1 MDLSYSG
8 NDHHILHLDNT
19 PNDAHVSTD
28 NHHEM
33 DLSVAAEQSSQDDF
47 VMGQISKFMN
57 INEESAS
64 NVNQDDDLCCQVCND
79 NSNSIDSQ
87 ALSTSGQLL
96 NSPHIDSIINDS
108 ALALPQGWS

>member
-1 MDLSYSG
+1 MLV
-8 NDHHILHLDNT
+8 DHHILHLDNT
-19 PNDAHVSTD
+19 PNNAHVSND

-64 NVNQDDDLCCQVCND
+64 NVNQDDDLYVVRCATT
-79 NSNSIDSQ
+79 IRI
-87 ALSTSGQLL
+87 LL
-96 NSPHIDSIINDS
+96 TLKPCRRLVSC
-108 ALALPQGWS
+108 